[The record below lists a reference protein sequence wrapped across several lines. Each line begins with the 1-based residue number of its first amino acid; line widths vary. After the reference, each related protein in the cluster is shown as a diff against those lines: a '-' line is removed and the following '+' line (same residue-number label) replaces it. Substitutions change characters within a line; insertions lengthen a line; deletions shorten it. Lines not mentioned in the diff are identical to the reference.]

1 MIWMAVG
8 TTLHVFHVKL
18 AARSV
23 PGVWYGNWKVHFER
37 IAARL
42 GPGAL

>member
-1 MIWMAVG
+1 MAVG

-23 PGVWYGNWKVHFER
+23 PGVWYGNWKVHFET